1 MKTASSK
8 PASRKPAPPRSRSRG
23 TLVVIAFLL
32 VSSALVRLG
41 SGAGSAFALA
51 PDAGQVDAPDSLP
64 ASAPLAC
71 EAAPDLKQLLQA
83 FEARE
88 ARIEQAE
95 ADLRDRMQALAVAD
109 REVGNKL
116 AELNEAEARLRETI
130 AIAESAADTDI
141 DRLTQVYE
149 SMKPKQAAALFEQMD
164 PNFAAGFLGRMRPE
178 AAAGIMASLAPDV
191 AHMFSV
197 VIAGRN
203 AGAPRE

>member
-1 MKTASSK
+1 MSGT
-8 PASRKPAPPRSRSRG
+8 SRKLARRRSRTRG
-23 TLVVIAFLL
+23 TLVVIAILL
-32 VSSALVRLG
+32 VSSAVIRLG

-51 PDAGQVDAPDSLP
+51 PDAKQIAPSDT
-64 ASAPLAC
+64 ASASQSQGC
-71 EAAPDLKQLLQA
+71 EPDPDLKQILQA
-83 FEARE
+83 FDARE
-88 ARIEQAE
+88 SRIEQAE
-95 ADLRDRMQALAVAD
+95 AALRDRMQALTIAD
-109 REVGNKL
+109 REVSSKL
-116 AELNEAEARLRETI
+116 AELTDAEARLRDTI

-149 SMKPKQAAALFEQMD
+149 AMKPKQAAALFEQMD

-203 AGAPRE
+203 AGAPKE